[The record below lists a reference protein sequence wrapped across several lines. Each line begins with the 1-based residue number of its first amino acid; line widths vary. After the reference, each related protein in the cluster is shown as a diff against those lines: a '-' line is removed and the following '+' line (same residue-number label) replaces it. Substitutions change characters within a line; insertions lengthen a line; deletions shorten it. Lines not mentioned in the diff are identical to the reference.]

1 MTNENEK
8 KAPVRSAAET
18 FRTEAEAEAR
28 QRALVAEARL
38 QQSDRCPEC
47 GSLGSLEVVDG
58 VVKCLDCDAD
68 LMAQARLGGLGKK

>member
-1 MTNENEK
+1 MANENEK

-47 GSLGSLEVVDG
+47 GSLGSLLKLVNRGSFLTLTDTF
-58 VVKCLDCDAD
+58 DCGS
-68 LMAQARLGGLGKK
+68 LSLVRCE